1 MKKFLLIG
9 FLLFAISHNA
19 YALDRSFERAL
30 GHAGIF
36 LFVICIV
43 FIYQFLKITY
53 NYLFSRLKSKRRNNL
68 TPFAIN
74 YDHLILAIL
83 TIFLGYSIAHK
94 FNKDHDKEYVTD
106 PEILRKLNDPS
117 YKDENS
123 ILSWDQID
131 RLRVIKQEEILHD
144 TAYISANDE
153 TKDAIRKKYKIEI
166 ELIDVRL
173 PDGRIIKNLPKDI
186 KQSELLF
193 LIKKTPVGN

>member
-1 MKKFLLIG
+1 MKEFLLIG
-9 FLLFAISHNA
+9 FSLFAISHNA

-36 LFVICIV
+36 LFVV
-43 FIYQFLKITY
+43 FIILTYQFLKITY
-53 NYLFSRLKSKRRNNL
+53 NYLFSRLKSKRQKNL
-68 TPFAIN
+68 IPFVIN
-74 YDHLILAIL
+74 YDYLILAIL
-83 TIFLGYSIAHK
+83 TIFLGYSITHK
-94 FNKDHDKEYVTD
+94 FKDNDKEYVTD
-106 PEILRKLNDPS
+106 PQILKKLNDPS

-131 RLRVIKQEEILHD
+131 KLRVKKQEEILHD

-153 TKDAIRKKYKIEI
+153 TKDAIRKKYKIEV

-186 KQSELLF
+186 KQSELIFLF
-193 LIKKTPVGN
+193 KKTSIGN